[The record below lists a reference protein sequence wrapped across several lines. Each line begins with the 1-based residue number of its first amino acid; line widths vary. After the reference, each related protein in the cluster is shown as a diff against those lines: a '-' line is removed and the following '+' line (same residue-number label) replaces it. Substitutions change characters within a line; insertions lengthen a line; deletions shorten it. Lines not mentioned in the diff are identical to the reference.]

1 MPAALLLVGAAAD
14 DAIAEDELCGAAA
27 LVAGG
32 AGAEA
37 EAGML
42 PSQLNT
48 AGPGMV

>member
-1 MPAALLLVGAAAD
+1 MPAVLLLVGAAAD
-14 DAIAEDELCGAAA
+14 DAIAEELCGAAA

-37 EAGML
+37 EAGAL